1 MSSLTNQPQ
10 IKSKRFIGTF
20 VHEGLL
26 LDVYGQ
32 FDGDGSF
39 IPEAIGLAGTTVD
52 ISNLISD
59 ELDQV
64 IVGWAEFMAPTWK
77 AASREEQRVDDFIWA
92 REMAVAF

>member
-1 MSSLTNQPQ
+1 MSSTTNQPQ
-10 IKSKRFIGTF
+10 IKSKHFIGTF
-20 VHEGLL
+20 AHEGLL
-26 LDVYGQ
+26 LDVFGQ
-32 FDGDGSF
+32 FDGDGNF
-39 IPEAIGLAGTTVD
+39 ILEAIGLAGTTVD

-92 REMAVAF
+92 REMAVAY

>member
-1 MSSLTNQPQ
+1 MTSFNKQPQ
-10 IKSKRFIGTF
+10 IKSKHLIGTF
-20 VHEGLL
+20 AHEGLL

-32 FDGDGSF
+32 FDGDGNF
-39 IPEAIGLAGTTVD
+39 VPEAIGLAGTAVD

-77 AASREEQRVDDFIWA
+77 AASRDEQRIDSRIWA
-92 REMAVAF
+92 REMAVAY